1 LIYYLIFLSFAL
13 LILAFIFIAY
23 YALYLIR
30 IKEKTELVKIVLLIL
45 ISLGYGVVYEAFRLL
60 TFIGLFPYL
69 RILDIIGY
77 YFVIFLTLLS
87 FNLMFRILLILSRQS
102 GNKLKHGQLIRN
114 VFIILL
120 IGFSGVNIL
129 TYFETSPIE
138 LGFFEFITS
147 PILFYI
153 LLICYIPFFFYIYV
167 KMSRLFNNVTNKRIL
182 FQVRVVV
189 IFFGIFMVER
199 FLDMGGG
206 LVFPVSFLRVVVEFT
221 FISILFSICVAF
233 ILRDPDF
240 YDNLSSYFCVKSIYL
255 LRKSGQMLFGYNFQ
269 EEESEINFTSDQL
282 LIGGFIY
289 AISNGL
295 KMSLKLE
302 GEVDEIDIG
311 ETTLIIEH
319 GEKTFAILFV
329 SEHTEKLHQKIQTFI
344 KTFEKQFDEEL
355 TNWTGDISSFHSEK
369 TQKII
374 FDIFK

>member
-1 LIYYLIFLSFAL
+1 
-13 LILAFIFIAY
+13 
-23 YALYLIR
+23 
-30 IKEKTELVKIVLLIL
+30 
-45 ISLGYGVVYEAFRLL
+45 
-60 TFIGLFPYL
+60 
-69 RILDIIGY
+69 
-77 YFVIFLTLLS
+77 
-87 FNLMFRILLILSRQS
+87 
-102 GNKLKHGQLIRN
+102 
-114 VFIILL
+114 
-120 IGFSGVNIL
+120 
-129 TYFETSPIE
+129 
-138 LGFFEFITS
+138 
-147 PILFYI
+147 
-153 LLICYIPFFFYIYV
+153 
-167 KMSRLFNNVTNKRIL
+167 
-182 FQVRVVV
+182 
-189 IFFGIFMVER
+189 MVER